1 MSYEI
6 VGLLHEKFK
15 PQQINENF
23 RKREFILQHS
33 LTRNDKKITDYIK
46 FQLTGDR
53 CDLIDDVALGD
64 YLKVYF
70 NIKGRKL
77 DRDGNINYFLNLDV
91 WRLES
96 LAVEVKTVTKT
107 ATDTTPNTTTTAD
120 KMEGLEINDYLPF

>member
-15 PQQINENF
+15 TQQINDNF
-23 RKREFILQHS
+23 RKREFILKHS
-33 LTRNDKKITDYIK
+33 LTRNEKKITDYIK

-53 CDLIDDVALGD
+53 CDLIDNISLGD
-64 YLKVYF
+64 YLKIYF

-96 LAVEVKTVTKT
+96 LATEKKVE
-107 ATDTTPNTTTTAD
+107 D
-120 KMEGLEINDYLPF
+120 KLANLEINDYLPF

>member
-15 PQQINENF
+15 IQQINENF
-23 RKREFILQHS
+23 KKREFILQHS

-53 CDLIDDVALGD
+53 CDLINDVSIGD
-64 YLKVYF
+64 YLKIYF

-77 DRDGNINYFLNLDV
+77 EREGITNYFLNLDV

-96 LAVEVKTVTKT
+96 LARKVSGSNKLE
-107 ATDTTPNTTTTAD
+107 N
-120 KMEGLEINDYLPF
+120 LEINDYLPF

>member
-15 PQQINENF
+15 TQQINENF
-23 RKREFILQHS
+23 RKREFILEHS
-33 LTRNDKKITDYIK
+33 LTRNNKKITDYIK

-53 CDLIDDVALGD
+53 CDLIENVADGD

-77 DRDGNINYFLNLDV
+77 ERESATSYFLNLDV

-96 LAVEVKTVTKT
+96 LAGETLKV
-107 ATDTTPNTTTTAD
+107 D
-120 KMEGLEINDYLPF
+120 KLENLEINDYLPF

>member
-15 PQQINENF
+15 SQQINENF

-77 DRDGNINYFLNLDV
+77 EREGTTNYFLNLDV

-96 LAVEVKTVTKT
+96 LANKK
-107 ATDTTPNTTTTAD
+107 NTAD
-120 KMEGLEINDYLPF
+120 KKENLEINDYLPF

>member
-15 PQQINENF
+15 TQQINDNF

-33 LTRNDKKITDYIK
+33 LTRNEKKITDYIK

-53 CDLIDDVALGD
+53 CDLINDVALGD
-64 YLKVYF
+64 YLKIYF

-77 DRDGNINYFLNLDV
+77 ERDSITNYFLNLDV

-96 LAVEVKTVTKT
+96 LATQ
-107 ATDTTPNTTTTAD
+107 ATSTD
-120 KMEGLEINDYLPF
+120 KLEGLEINDYLPF